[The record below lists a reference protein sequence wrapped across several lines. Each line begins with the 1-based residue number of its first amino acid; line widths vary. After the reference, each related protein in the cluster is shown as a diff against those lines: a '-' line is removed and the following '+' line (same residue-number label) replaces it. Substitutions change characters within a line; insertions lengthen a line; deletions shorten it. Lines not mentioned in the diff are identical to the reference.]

1 MWHFREAA
9 YEDTIAESK
18 LSEFF
23 SGKPSE
29 AIVRESFQN
38 SLDAIDNHSAPVRI
52 VLTLGS
58 AEAAGF
64 PEAYESL
71 REHWQAAGHA
81 SGALASSR
89 FLLIEDFNTKGLLGS
104 IDKEEE
110 PQESLYS
117 FWWEE
122 GRSKKRTGSGGSH
135 GVGKST
141 LSGASNSNA
150 FLAMTRRS
158 GCEYG
163 ELLIG
168 YSILPPHKLRQQEY
182 LGYARFGKRVMRPSD
197 RANVIYPYIGSEDAE
212 VIDRFRKHAGLTRTN
227 ESGLS
232 IFIPDVRDEITEG
245 SLLKA
250 VIENFFFPIVKQRL
264 VVEICD
270 ATTGRSVVVEKSN
283 ILSLVEG
290 GEYSGEFRSTIEVS
304 LEATRLASSHNFFHL
319 RTDFNFNSENA
330 LSAEAFSDANVQKM
344 REAFEKGDV
353 VSARINIPLILSDG
367 QSVNGYADLFAK
379 GGEKGAPKTY
389 KAFRGNIL
397 IEKEK
402 CRATQPFSVL
412 ILDIF
417 NDDKGNELSEYM
429 KYAEDPGHTE
439 WKNSAQRRSQGRYPA
454 SEFWQRHLV
463 QKLGSAFIAILTG
476 ADDQEQIEGFADDIF
491 FVEKEVG
498 TEEPG
503 VPGGNV
509 GRKPGPTTPV
519 LPDIPTP
526 SPQLFRI
533 QRLANGGAA
542 IAGTEH
548 LREVIERSGP
558 VRGRVWA
565 ANIIFGKSK
574 SSWRK
579 HHHPSDFDFTEQGV
593 IESKGASII
602 VKSPNS
608 LDFVVETEEFEI
620 GFNGFDANRDVHIDV
635 RKVAEALQ

>member
-18 LSEFF
+18 LNEFF
-23 SGKPSE
+23 SGEPSE

-58 AEAAGF
+58 AAAAGF
-64 PEAYESL
+64 PEAYETL
-71 REHWQAAGHA
+71 GEHWQAARHE
-81 SGALASSR
+81 SGAPTSTR
-89 FLLIEDFNTKGLLGS
+89 YLLIEDFNTKGLLGP
-104 IDKEEE
+104 IDKEEK
-110 PQESLYS
+110 PHDSLYS

-150 FLAMTRRS
+150 FLALTRRS
-158 GCEYG
+158 DGD

-168 YSILPPHKLRQQEY
+168 YSILPPHELGPKEY
-182 LGYARFGKRVMRPSD
+182 LGYARFGKRVDRPSD
-197 RANVIYPYIGSEDAE
+197 GAKVIYPYTRAEDGE
-212 VIDRFRKHAGLTRTN
+212 VIGRFRKHAAPKRTDEN
-227 ESGLS
+227 GLS
-232 IFIPDVRDEITEG
+232 VFIPDVRDEINED
-245 SLLKA
+245 SLLQA
-250 VIENFFFPIVKQRL
+250 VVENFFFPIIKQSL
-264 VVEICD
+264 VVEICNA
-270 ATTGRSVVVEKSN
+270 ATGQSVVIEKSN

-290 GEYSGEFRSTIEVS
+290 GEYSEEFRSTIEVS
-304 LEATRLASSHNFFHL
+304 LEATRLASKNEFFFL
-319 RTDFNFNSENA
+319 RSDFGLSSENT
-330 LSAEAFSDANVQKM
+330 LSAEAFSDANVKKM
-344 REAFEKGDV
+344 QEAFENGDV
-353 VSARINIPLILSDG
+353 VSARIEIPLTLSDG
-367 QSVNGYADLFAK
+367 KTVSGYADLFAR
-379 GGEKGAPKTY
+379 GGEKGGSKTY

-402 CRATQPFSVL
+402 CRAAQPFSVL

-417 NDDKGNELSEYM
+417 NDDEGNELSEYM

-439 WKNSAQRRSQGRYPA
+439 WKNSAQRRSQGRYPG
-454 SEFWQRHLV
+454 SETWQRHLV

-476 ADDQEQIEGFADDIF
+476 TDDQEQIDGFADDIF

-498 TEEPG
+498 PDEPG
-503 VPGGNV
+503 VPGGNH
-509 GRKPGPTTPV
+509 GQRPGTTAPV
-519 LPDIPTP
+519 PPDIPAP

-533 QRLANGGAA
+533 QRLANGRAA

-548 LREVIERSGP
+548 LKEAIEKSGP

-574 SSWRK
+574 SNWRK
-579 HHHPSDFDFTEQGV
+579 HHHASDFDFAEDGV
-593 IESKGASII
+593 VESKGASIT
-602 VKSPNS
+602 VRSPNS
-608 LDFVVETEEFEI
+608 LDFIAESEEFEI
-620 GFNGFDANRDVHIDV
+620 GFNGFDPNRDVHIDV
-635 RKVAEALQ
+635 RKVAEATQ